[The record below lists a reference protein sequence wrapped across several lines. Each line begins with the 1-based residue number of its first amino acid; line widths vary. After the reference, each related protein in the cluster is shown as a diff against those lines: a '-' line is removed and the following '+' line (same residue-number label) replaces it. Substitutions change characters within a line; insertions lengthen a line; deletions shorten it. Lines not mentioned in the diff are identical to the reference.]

1 MNINEGKV
9 VVAPEPGFRLVATT
23 CKKGRNGAKEYV
35 LVLVVNY
42 KKYKIPLD
50 QGTFE
55 FINQKLMNVDSLI
68 RMGDKYEHE

>member
-9 VVAPEPGFRLVATT
+9 VVAPEHGFRLVATT

-35 LVLVVNY
+35 LVLVLNRR
-42 KKYKIPLD
+42 KYEIPLD

-55 FINQKLMNVDSLI
+55 FINQNFISTDSI